1 MLNAKPS
8 PMRWLVRMLLLAWAL
23 ALAACA
29 NTAPEQPKL
38 VWHKFSFDGWYD
50 GKWAE
55 KIDLLAYSY
64 GDKYRMVA
72 RTEKPSGESA
82 GVATNINGPMPV
94 GEFLYVKWRIKA
106 TGQVLED
113 RVDLRPLLPKD
124 MTDYKLTFVP
134 DGSQLYIYLATPT
147 PKHPTDPP
155 ILKTTLSQFYVT
167 YEIYPHNTFP
177 LSQH

>member
-1 MLNAKPS
+1 
-8 PMRWLVRMLLLAWAL
+8 MRWLVRMLLLAWAL

-38 VWHKFSFDGWYD
+38 VWHSFSFNGWHD
-50 GKWAE
+50 GKWSE

-64 GDKYRMVA
+64 GDKYRMVSQV
-72 RTEKPSGESA
+72 ENPSGERIPSA
-82 GVATNINGPMPV
+82 SGVSGPMPV

-106 TGQVLED
+106 TGEVLED

-134 DGSQLYIYLATPT
+134 DGSQLYIYLVTPT
-147 PKHPTDPP
+147 PTHPIEPP
-155 ILKTTLSQFYVT
+155 PLKTAYSCCFVT